1 LGYYIIDVGGII
13 AMQSKIVK
21 EGLEKA
27 PHRSLFKALGLT
39 DEEMKRPFI
48 GVVNSKNDIVPG
60 HINLDKISEAV
71 KAGIRMAGGVPFE
84 FQTIAVCDGIA
95 MNHIG
100 MKYSLGSREL
110 IADAVE
116 IMAMAH
122 AFDGLVFIPNCD
134 KVVPGMLMAAA
145 RLNIPSIFV
154 SGGPMLAG
162 NMADKKVSVTQV
174 FEGVGAAASGKI
186 DQDELARLE
195 DNACPSCGS
204 CAGMFTANSMNC
216 LTEALGMGLP
226 GNGTIPAVYSER
238 IRLAK
243 TAGMK
248 IMELVAKDLCP
259 ADIMTAAAFHNAM
272 CMDMAIGC
280 STNSVLHL
288 LAIASEAGVDISLDK
303 FNEVSAVTPH
313 LCKISPAGNHHMED
327 LYRAGGVQ
335 ALYHE
340 LDKKGLVDRKA
351 RTVTGLTVGENI
363 KSTPVLDYSVIRP
376 INNPYSESGGLAILF
391 GNLAPDG
398 AVVKKGAVDPEMM
411 QHQGPARVFE
421 SEEEAVAAILANKIV
436 AGDVIVIRNEGPRG
450 GPGMREMLTPTSTI
464 AGMGLDK
471 EVALITDGRFSG
483 ATRGAS
489 IGHVSPEAAAG
500 GIIALVEEGDLI
512 RIDIPALK
520 LELLVDEDIL
530 AARKAKWQAPD
541 LKITT
546 GYMKRYAQMVQ
557 SASTGAIFVK

>member
-1 LGYYIIDVGGII
+1 ML
-13 AMQSKIVK
+13 SKIVK

-27 PHRSLFKALGLT
+27 PHRSLFKALGIT
-39 DEEMKRPFI
+39 DEEMKHPFI

-60 HINLDKISEAV
+60 NINLDKISEAV
-71 KAGIRMAGGVPFE
+71 MAGIRLAGGVPFE
-84 FQTIAVCDGIA
+84 FHTIGVCDGIA

-110 IADAVE
+110 IADSVE
-116 IMAMAH
+116 IMAIAH

-134 KVVPGMLMAAA
+134 KIIPGMLMAAA
-145 RLNIPSIFV
+145 RLNIPSVFV

-162 NMADKKVSVTQV
+162 NMADKKVSLSQV
-174 FEGVGAAASGKI
+174 FEGVGAAASGNI
-186 DQDELARLE
+186 SMEELSRLE

-243 TAGMK
+243 SAGMK
-248 IMELVAKDLCP
+248 IMELVEKGLRP
-259 ADIMTAAAFHNAM
+259 ADIMTDAAFHNAM
-272 CMDMAIGC
+272 SIDMAIGC

-288 LAIASEAGVDISLDK
+288 MAVASEAGVQISLDK

-335 ALYHE
+335 ALFNE
-340 LDKKGLVDRKA
+340 LNKKGLIEVNAK
-351 RTVTGLTVGENI
+351 TVTGLTVGENI
-363 KSTPVLDYSVIRP
+363 KSTPVRDYSVIRP
-376 INNPYSESGGLAILF
+376 VNDPYSESGGLAILF
-391 GNLAPDG
+391 GNLAMDG
-398 AVVKKGAVDPEMM
+398 GVVKKGAVAPEMM

-421 SEEEAVAAILANKIV
+421 SEEEAVEAILANKIV

-450 GPGMREMLTPTSTI
+450 GPGMREMLTPTSSI

-520 LELLVDEDIL
+520 LELLVEEEVL
-530 AARKAKWQAPD
+530 LARKAKWQAPD
-541 LKITT
+541 LKIKT